1 MAISNYNYHSQDP
14 TPEGWVKD
22 KTRDICGKKEFFGDT
37 LAELLLPTLVSPG
50 VDFDKPPIV
59 TKEEFD
65 MLYDKC
71 NHLFRA
77 QRGFED
83 ESYYFH
89 LRQLDPSHG
98 IKLST
103 LQQMVNGGDIFLMAN
118 NIIKLNQIRTIQS
131 RVNDINDGGN
141 TMKSK
146 YDKIQILTMSLSD
159 FTLYPRRSTLKYL
172 NFVYGNALSREE
184 KGRIATQYENAY
196 VERVETG
203 DLHITHGNDNEE
215 MLRKALQNDMIGK
228 YLGNIESV
236 VSETL
241 AADEQNTKY
250 TLSRTSRMVACVL
263 SVDNR

>member
-1 MAISNYNYHSQDP
+1 
-14 TPEGWVKD
+14 
-22 KTRDICGKKEFFGDT
+22 
-37 LAELLLPTLVSPG
+37 
-50 VDFDKPPIV
+50 
-59 TKEEFD
+59 
-65 MLYDKC
+65 
-71 NHLFRA
+71 
-77 QRGFED
+77 
-83 ESYYFH
+83 
-89 LRQLDPSHG
+89 
-98 IKLST
+98 
-103 LQQMVNGGDIFLMAN
+103 
-118 NIIKLNQIRTIQS
+118 
-131 RVNDINDGGN
+131 
-141 TMKSK
+141 MKSK

-241 AADEQNTKY
+241 AADEQNTK
-250 TLSRTSRMVACVL
+250 
-263 SVDNR
+263 